1 MAYVYKHTRLDNNE
15 IFYIGIG
22 LNSDDNYKR
31 AFDTYGRNKIF
42 SVWHRT

>member
-22 LNSDDNYKR
+22 SHLDNYKR
-31 AFDTYGRNKIF
+31 AYITYKEIIF
-42 SVWHRT
+42 GIK